1 MKCHIVMLHCY
12 FNNGR
17 YIVTKNYLTLFHF
30 CYEINGFSYSVL
42 YCISLHEL
50 IGLQELK
57 CYIEHECVMLMRVC
71 LEYLRRSLFSRGGI
85 RLEQTV
91 IFLRNVMIFLK
102 VPVGMRKIA
111 TLTMEKN
118 VRGGTINGNSIE
130 TLRIAF
136 ISANV
141 RCRSPFHKKS

>member
-1 MKCHIVMLHCY
+1 MLHCY
-12 FNNGR
+12 FNNGT
-17 YIVTKNYLTLFHF
+17 YIVIKNYLTLFHF
-30 CYEINGFSYSVL
+30 CYEINEFSNYVL

-57 CYIEHECVMLMRVC
+57 CYNEHEYVVLMRVC

-91 IFLRNVMIFLK
+91 IFLNVMIFLK

-111 TLTMEKN
+111 TLTMEKT
-118 VRGGTINGNSIE
+118 VRGGTIQSNDIHSKLTCLKI
-130 TLRIAF
+130 
-136 ISANV
+136 
-141 RCRSPFHKKS
+141 